1 MCALIPTR
9 LAELESVYFACCS
22 LYAEHIG
29 SDDVVCA
36 SVVCT
41 CASSASAG
49 RLAFCG
55 GFRYHTLCWLAL
67 HLRIGPVATDG
78 RTRSR
83 VL

>member
-1 MCALIPTR
+1 M
-9 LAELESVYFACCS
+9 YACS
-22 LYAEHIG
+22 KYIVD
-29 SDDVVCA
+29 DDVVCA

-55 GFRYHTLCWLAL
+55 GFRYHTLRWLAL
-67 HLRIGPVATDG
+67 HLRIGPAATDG